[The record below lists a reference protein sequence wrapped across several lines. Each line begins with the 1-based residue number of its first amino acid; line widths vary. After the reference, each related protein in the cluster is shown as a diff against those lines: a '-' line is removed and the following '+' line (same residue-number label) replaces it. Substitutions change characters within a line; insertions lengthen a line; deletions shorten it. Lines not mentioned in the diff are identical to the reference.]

1 VLIPL
6 SAGKLAAGL
15 GIVAAASGLLLYGT
29 WRVFFGLSGD
39 FAEEL

>member
-6 SAGKLAAGL
+6 STGQLAAGL
-15 GIVAAASGLLLYGT
+15 GMIVLASGLLLYGT